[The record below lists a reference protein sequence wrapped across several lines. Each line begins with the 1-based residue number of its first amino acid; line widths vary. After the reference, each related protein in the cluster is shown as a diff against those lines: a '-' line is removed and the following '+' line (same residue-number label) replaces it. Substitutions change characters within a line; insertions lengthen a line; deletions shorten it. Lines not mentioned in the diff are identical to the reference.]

1 MVGNKKN
8 VPYKNNKFANKCKVF
23 SENIEEKILKSFE
36 AKVLSIGWGIWKR
49 MPNLHVGILK
59 CMKERLKHLA
69 NQLSIK
75 CSLGKCSAG
84 CDLWPFASRLDL
96 FKLRNELSLS
106 TNIEIVFLISMTSWP
121 HFLIFELWIFKYNA
135 GPVLYPRISI
145 ISNINSWLMDKTEDP
160 SG

>member
-1 MVGNKKN
+1 
-8 VPYKNNKFANKCKVF
+8 
-23 SENIEEKILKSFE
+23 
-36 AKVLSIGWGIWKR
+36 

-59 CMKERLKHLA
+59 CMKERLRHLA

-106 TNIEIVFLISMTSWP
+106 TNIEIVFVISTRLPMQ
-121 HFLIFELWIFKYNA
+121 
-135 GPVLYPRISI
+135 PVPIK
-145 ISNINSWLMDKTEDP
+145 NDLMLQRRTCKIEVLAY
-160 SG
+160 

>member
-1 MVGNKKN
+1 MW
-8 VPYKNNKFANKCKVF
+8 
-23 SENIEEKILKSFE
+23 ILKLQTLKIWPKMYLKG
-36 AKVLSIGWGIWKR
+36 AKWRIGIFGQKYPKLAI
-49 MPNLHVGILK
+49 V
-59 CMKERLKHLA
+59 EHLA

-121 HFLIFELWIFKYNA
+121 NFLIFELFNYLLIIDHYTFLYLNLPTSLKMNVSKLIFKCFFKLNFH
-135 GPVLYPRISI
+135 
-145 ISNINSWLMDKTEDP
+145 
-160 SG
+160 